1 MLKKVFLGFFFFSF
15 LFLTICCNSPMSP
28 DNTEIPYYCPKI
40 KVVYQRDPSKITF
53 PLGND
58 KAVDIYYELFDPD
71 PRLRSPNDYEIIG
84 GYYRSGVVDMEQIGK
99 HTFVGYLEYVFV
111 QTKEWHKHHKV
122 YVRDYK
128 VGDGISEVSA
138 YTPYG
143 ITIERA
149 YDTYISGY
157 YLCFKISQ

>member
-1 MLKKVFLGFFFFSF
+1 
-15 LFLTICCNSPMSP
+15 MSP

-58 KAVDIYYELFDPD
+58 KFVDIQYELFDPE

-122 YVRDYK
+122 YVRDPKFY
-128 VGDGISEVSA
+128 DGVSDVSV
-138 YTPYG
+138 YTPHG
-143 ITIERA
+143 ITVERA
-149 YDTYISGY
+149 YDTYIFSY

>member
-58 KAVDIYYELFDPD
+58 KFVIICYELFDPD
-71 PRLRSPNDYEIIG
+71 PRLRSPNDTGIIG
-84 GYYRSGVVDMEQIGK
+84 GYYRYGGVRVEQIGK
-99 HTFVGYLEYVFV
+99 HTFVGYLEQVFV

-122 YVRDYK
+122 YVRDPKLY
-128 VGDGISEVSA
+128 DGVSDVST
-138 YTPYG
+138 YTPHG
-143 ITIERA
+143 ITVERA

-157 YLCFKISQ
+157 YLCFKTSK